1 MTTSPP
7 PPPPDQLPLRWA
19 VILLA
24 AAVVALVIGAL
35 TFAQTTSW
43 PTTLL
48 AALGAGGTAIPL
60 LHQVLAQ

>member
-1 MTTSPP
+1 MTTS
-7 PPPPDQLPLRWA
+7 PPPDQLPLRWA

-24 AAVVALVIGAL
+24 AAMAALVVGAL
-35 TFAQTTSW
+35 TFAQTASW

-60 LHQVLAQ
+60 LYQVLGQ